1 MKIRVEANDMG
12 ALAEAIPK
20 IIAAIDYPVVL
31 VNGDMGAG
39 KTTLISAICKQM
51 GVSAG
56 DISSPTFSLVNE
68 YLDSQGKPIYHFDC
82 YRLKDEEEAF
92 QAGLEEYFFSG
103 YPCWIEWPDKIRN
116 LLPSEW
122 SEMSISLGS
131 QSERIIQIRNQHVEA

>member
-1 MKIRVEANDMG
+1 MG
-12 ALAEAIPK
+12 ALAEAVPRIL
-20 IIAAIDYPVVL
+20 AAIDHPIVL
-31 VNGDMGAG
+31 VNGSMGAG
-39 KTTLISAICKQM
+39 KTTLISTICKHL
-51 GVSAG
+51 GVRSS

-122 SEMSISLGS
+122 SELSISLGP
-131 QSERIIQIRNQHVEA
+131 QSERIIQIRNQHV

>member
-1 MKIRVEANDMG
+1 MKICLEADDMG
-12 ALAEAIPK
+12 ALAEAVPSIL
-20 IIAAIDYPVVL
+20 AAIEHPVVL
-31 VNGDMGAG
+31 VNGSMGAG
-39 KTTLISAICKQM
+39 KTTLISAICKHL

-56 DISSPTFSLVNE
+56 DVSSPTFSLVNE
-68 YLDSQGKPIYHFDC
+68 YLDAQAKPIYHFDC

-122 SEMSISLGS
+122 SELSISLGP
-131 QSERIIQIRNQHVEA
+131 QSERIIQIRNQHV